1 MGMSLQKEPYLS
13 NKHEIDHAQAIL
25 DDSSKWPNVQLPPE
39 LVGLIL
45 VFEGGCIRAW
55 QRDRIGMIYSNVY
68 REFFGPRNGTVSL
81 QRTSNEKLLP
91 YYCAFAT
98 YVLSKRPKVCRFSRH
113 GRFHRVERANKSR
126 MYFKPWK
133 KLVYKYKLSNAIA
146 KYAHTTEQPLIQYFD
161 YASCHTRLRDLGRGM
176 LYFSGP

>member
-1 MGMSLQKEPYLS
+1 MTLQKAQYLS

-25 DDSSKWPNVQLPPE
+25 EDSTKWPNVQLPPE

-45 VFEGGCIRAW
+45 IFEGGCIRAW

-68 REFFGPRNGTVSL
+68 REFFGPKSGTVSL
-81 QRTSNEKLLP
+81 QRTTSEKLLP

-98 YVLSKRPKVCRFSRH
+98 YVLSKRPKVCRFSRY

-126 MYFKPWK
+126 MYFRPWK
-133 KLVYKYKLSNAIA
+133 KLAQKHKLSKAIA
-146 KYAHTTEQPLIQYFD
+146 KYAHTTEQPLIRYFN
-161 YASCHTRLRDLGRGM
+161 YASSSAQMRHLGRGM